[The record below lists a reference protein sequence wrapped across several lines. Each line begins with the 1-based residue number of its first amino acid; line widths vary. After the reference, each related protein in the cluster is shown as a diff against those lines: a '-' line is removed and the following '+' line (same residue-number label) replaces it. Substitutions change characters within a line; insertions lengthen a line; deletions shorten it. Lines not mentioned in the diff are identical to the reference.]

1 MSNLK
6 NKFKASFQTRMTI
19 YFYVLTLIPVLITS
33 LLLHQVS
40 MNNIVEMAA
49 SSSRQIVD
57 SAGKELDEL
66 MLSMASLPLIIRSDA
81 SFQRMLRTEYRSESA
96 RVMDES
102 KGTATLA
109 ALNEY
114 QPDIYGIYVLMDN
127 GVAMKSRY
135 FDFQM
140 EDFRTSALYQTV
152 RAADGPVWFTPDQGS
167 MLAETVGDPIIACG
181 MPMRDIISGEP
192 HGIIMVEARKFL
204 LQKKLALDIG
214 KGGELF
220 LLDQQL
226 NTVALARQSP
236 QEDYLKE
243 LIATLRKEQL
253 DDDGNTLA
261 VKDGILVYHQLHTN
275 GWYVAGFIP
284 QSALR
289 EKGKIISVLVAVMA
303 VLSWAMICF
312 AATKVSRYELK
323 PIRIIVQTI
332 RQIEKNDLHARCEV
346 VRPDEIGAMAASFNQ
361 MTAHVLQ
368 LNENIRLEQERLH
381 QAEFRALQAQI
392 KPHFLYN
399 TLDSIA
405 WLSRKRENQ
414 KVVEMVMALTDFFRT
429 SLSRGADIIPV
440 SVEVE
445 HVSSYLKIQKIRYEN
460 LFDYDI
466 FVDQTAGAYL
476 IPKLVLQPIVENAL
490 YHGIKPSGRRCMI
503 HINVLE
509 QTDCILLE
517 VLDDGNGMPP
527 DKLQRLRDALSH
539 CEEAQNQSFGM
550 VNVNDRIRSFSDGK
564 YGLSIASETGMGT
577 LVTLRIGKKAPHQDE

>member
-1 MSNLK
+1 MVNMK
-6 NKFKASFQTRMTI
+6 KKFESSFQTRMTI

-40 MNNIVEMAA
+40 INNIVDMAA

-66 MLSMASLPLIIRSDA
+66 MLSMSSLPLIIRSDA
-81 SFQRMLRTEYRSESA
+81 SFQRMLRTEYQSETA
-96 RVMDES
+96 RVTDES

-109 ALNEY
+109 SLNEF

-127 GVAMKSRY
+127 GAAMKSRY

-140 EDFRTSALYQTV
+140 EDFRTSTLYQNV
-152 RAADGPVWFTPDQGS
+152 RAAEGPVWFTPDQGS

-181 MPMRDIISGEP
+181 MPMRDIITGEP
-192 HGIIMVEARKFL
+192 RGIIMVEARKFL

-236 QEDYLKE
+236 QEDYLKK
-243 LIATLRKEQL
+243 LIASLQKEQF
-253 DDDGNTLA
+253 DGDSNTLS
-261 VKDGILVYHQLHTN
+261 VKDGILVYHRLSAN

-289 EKGKIISVLVAVMA
+289 EKGKIISLLVAVLA
-303 VLSWAMICF
+303 IFFWAMICF
-312 AATKVSRYELK
+312 AATRVSRYELK

-332 RQIEKNDLHARCEV
+332 KKIEKNDLHARCEV
-346 VRPDEIGAMAASFNQ
+346 VRRDEIGAMAASFNQ

-368 LNENIRLEQERLH
+368 LNENIRLEQERLR

-392 KPHFLYN
+392 QPHFLYN
-399 TLDSIA
+399 TLDSIV
-405 WLSRKRENQ
+405 WLSRKQENQ
-414 KVVEMVMALTDFFRT
+414 KVIHMVMALTDFFRT

-445 HVSSYLKIQKIRYEN
+445 HVTSYLKIQKIRYES

-466 FVDQTAGAYL
+466 FVDPASEQYL
-476 IPKLVLQPIVENAL
+476 IPKLILQPIVENAL
-490 YHGIKPSGRRCMI
+490 YHGIKPSGRHCMI
-503 HINVLE
+503 HINIFD
-509 QTDCILLE
+509 QPDCLLFE
-517 VLDDGNGMPP
+517 VLDDGNGIPP
-527 DKLQRLRDALSH
+527 DKLLQLKDALRH
-539 CEEAQNQSFGM
+539 CETTPSHGLGM
-550 VNVNDRIRSFSDGK
+550 VNVNDRIQSFSGGK
-564 YGLSIASETGMGT
+564 FGLSIASDSGMGT
-577 LVTLRIGKKAPHQDE
+577 LVTLRIGKMAPRQHE